1 MWQSSNLSYIVQC
14 FMHTFFQ
21 KLFLQHVNA
30 PFNSG
35 AVDGVVMVGC
45 LPWFD
50 IKNQVHSYIIKIKVF
65 IQFIICLIGI
75 SIFLNTYS
83 TNRSVNHKHNVRAA
97 KQDTHPQNRS
107 RENFFDHFT
116 VLPRNRCIP
125 SVCQID
131 AQSPEGRTLSP
142 IPLWDSYWWNHPS
155 SSWSLK
161 KDQKREI
168 FKFLMQLLQ
177 HRYRPGNQ
185 MPRKSSVQ
193 FKIVKSL

>member
-1 MWQSSNLSYIVQC
+1 MFYAHVFPKAFIAACKCS
-14 FMHTFFQ
+14 FQ
-21 KLFLQHVNA
+21 FGR
-30 PFNSG
+30 SRWY
-35 AVDGVVMVGC
+35 VVVGC

-50 IKNQVHSYIIKIKVF
+50 IKNQVLSYIIKIKVF

-75 SIFLNTYS
+75 SIFPNTYS
-83 TNRSVNHKHNVRAA
+83 ANRNVNHKHNVRAA
-97 KQDTHPQNRS
+97 KQDTPPQNRS

-177 HRYRPGNQ
+177 HRYTPVKE
-185 MPRKSSVQ
+185 MPRKSSVH
-193 FKIVKSL
+193 FKTVKGL